1 MLTICL
7 AEAWHNTRRCPL
19 RFLIETSW

>member
-7 AEAWHNTRRCPL
+7 VEAWHNTRRCPL